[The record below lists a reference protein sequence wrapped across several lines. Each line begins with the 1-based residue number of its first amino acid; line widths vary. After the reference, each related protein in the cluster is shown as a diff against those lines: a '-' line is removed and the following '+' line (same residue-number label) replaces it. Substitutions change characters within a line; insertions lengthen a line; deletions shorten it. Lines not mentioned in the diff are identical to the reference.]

1 MTTMD
6 KADVQAWL
14 NRYVEAWRTNDRE
27 QVESLF
33 SEDATYRYHPYGDDS
48 HASNGRD
55 AIVAA
60 WLEDADPPDSW
71 EASYAPFA
79 VDGDRAV
86 AVGTSHY
93 FASDKGPARTF
104 HNVFLLRFAAD
115 GRCTEFTEYY
125 MREA

>member
-1 MTTMD
+1 MTTMN
-6 KADVQAWL
+6 KADVQGWL
-14 NRYVEAWRTNDRE
+14 NRYVEAWRTSDRE

-33 SEDATYRYHPYGDDS
+33 TEDATYRYHPYGDDS
-48 HASNGRD
+48 HANNGRE

-60 WLEDADPPDSW
+60 WLEEADPPDSW

-93 FASDKGPARTF
+93 FASDKGPARAF
-104 HNVFLLRFAAD
+104 HNVFLLRFAAE
-115 GRCTEFTEYY
+115 GRCAEFTEYY